1 MSTIKPN
8 LSNFVIIFLRFLY
21 LCVEKRRLKCYN
33 KYIKTAHFDIKDYF
47 YRKEAKGAKRKK
59 IKKPQKRQNGVF
71 IMKKTSRLLSV
82 CIALSML
89 LLFIPGTEASAR
101 EDTRSGVP
109 VSIDGEY
116 LFNGALI
123 DSITYVP
130 LRKLC
135 EAAVDCDIVWD
146 GQNKTATVYFGN
158 NVIRAGVGDQY
169 ISVNGRYFYTVGR
182 ILNLDGSLYVPV
194 RAIARALSLE
204 VEWQADTRSVC
215 LSRTQSGIVSGS
227 RFYSSDEVYWL
238 SRIIHA
244 EAGGESFD
252 GKIAVGNVV
261 LTRVESP
268 LYPNTIYGV
277 IFDFKHGI
285 QFTPAYTG
293 TVYNTPSQESII
305 AAKVCL
311 EGYEIVPG
319 ALFFFNPRIATS
331 NWISKNRPFATTIGN
346 HDFYY

>member
-1 MSTIKPN
+1 MLFVLVP
-8 LSNFVIIFLRFLY
+8 SN
-21 LCVEKRRLKCYN
+21 
-33 KYIKTAHFDIKDYF
+33 
-47 YRKEAKGAKRKK
+47 
-59 IKKPQKRQNGVF
+59 
-71 IMKKTSRLLSV
+71 S
-82 CIALSML
+82 
-89 LLFIPGTEASAR
+89 ASAKA
-101 EDTRSGVP
+101 DIGASVP
-109 VSIDGEY
+109 VSLDGRP
-116 LFNGALI
+116 LLDGALI

-130 LRKLC
+130 LRRLC

-146 GQNKTATVYFGN
+146 GHNKTATVYFDKG
-158 NVIRAGVGDQY
+158 VISAGVGDQY
-169 ISVNGRYFYTVGR
+169 ISVNGRYFYTVGK

-204 VEWQADTRSVC
+204 VEWHGETRSVS
-215 LSRTQSGIVSGS
+215 LSSTGS
-227 RFYSSDEVYWL
+227 TVTVGDRFYNSNEVYWL

-311 EGYEIVPG
+311 EGYEIVPD

-331 NWISKNRPFATTIGN
+331 NWIAENRPFAKRIGN